1 LTAKRELRSQAL
13 PKIPV
18 QRQAV
23 VFEPIAL
30 CPVDFFVLRKLCG
43 DIKNVAAG
51 EFLDGKA

>member
-30 CPVDFFVLRKLCG
+30 CPVDFFVLRILQHFG
-43 DIKNVAAG
+43 DDRLQNVS
-51 EFLDGKA
+51 F